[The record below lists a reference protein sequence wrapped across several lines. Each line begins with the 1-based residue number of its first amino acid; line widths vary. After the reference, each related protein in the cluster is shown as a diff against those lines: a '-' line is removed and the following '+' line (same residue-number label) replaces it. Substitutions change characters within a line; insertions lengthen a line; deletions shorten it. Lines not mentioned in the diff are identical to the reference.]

1 MKAGAI
7 AMHGFDGNLLIGGM
21 KLEHLH
27 GELEEELPDVESSEW
42 FFAGRVILAP
52 VDCECLQLG
61 RRYRLELADGRA
73 GQVVISRLEPTD
85 EQNVIAEF
93 QPQRAPNKPR

>member
-1 MKAGAI
+1 
-7 AMHGFDGNLLIGGM
+7 
-21 KLEHLH
+21 
-27 GELEEELPDVESSEW
+27 
-42 FFAGRVILAP
+42 LAP

-73 GQVVISRLEPTD
+73 GQVIISRLEPAD
-85 EQNVIAEF
+85 EQNFVAEF

>member
-1 MKAGAI
+1 MQ
-7 AMHGFDGNLLIGGM
+7 GFDGNLLIGGM
-21 KLEHLH
+21 KLEHLR
-27 GELEEELPDVESSEW
+27 GELEQELPDSDSAEW

-73 GQVVISRLEPTD
+73 GQVVISRLEPAD
-85 EQNVIAEF
+85 EQNFVAEF
-93 QPQRAPNKPR
+93 QPQRAPSKPR